1 MVYLDAS
8 FVVALHVNERHSDEA
23 DRWMEQHTKA
33 ELVSADWCTTEV
45 ASALAI
51 KVRTDQIT
59 QGMADAVWQ
68 RFEEFCG
75 NFLQM
80 QTLQSQDFA
89 TAAQLC
95 RIPHTALRAG
105 DSLHLAVAQRLQC
118 KQLLSFDKNLNL
130 NARAA
135 GLNVLTV

>member
-1 MVYLDAS
+1 MVYLDTS

-23 DRWMEQHTKA
+23 DRWMEQNTQAH
-33 ELVSADWCTTEV
+33 LVSADWCTTEV

-51 KVRTDQIT
+51 KVRTEQIT
-59 QGMADAVWQ
+59 QDMADAAWRQ
-68 RFEEFCG
+68 FEEFCG
-75 NFLQM
+75 HFLQT

-95 RIPHTALRAG
+95 RIPHTGLRAG
-105 DSLHLAVAQRLQC
+105 DSLHLAVAQRLRC

-130 NARAA
+130 NAKAA
-135 GLNVLTV
+135 GLSVLTV